1 VLRATNVSGR
11 RACGSPD
18 IGPSEVVAENW
29 GLSELVEPATRCGR
43 TDLATDALERPTAKA
58 QATRTDWALGVAAGA
73 RALLGEG
80 SLASP
85 IRADACVA
93 DPRHAEV
100 LDIGLPQV
108 ADRER
113 AERGVRAIS
122 RAALQGCE

>member
-1 VLRATNVSGR
+1 MR
-11 RACGSPD
+11 
-18 IGPSEVVAENW
+18 
-29 GLSELVEPATRCGR
+29 
-43 TDLATDALERPTAKA
+43 LERLTAKA

-73 RALLGEG
+73 RALLDEG

-100 LDIGLPQV
+100 LYIGLPQV

-113 AERGVRAIS
+113 AVRAIS